1 MAYPTVDA
9 PYGLKPVNLIGGL
22 PFAGATRQL
31 PIASNYGT
39 SIFNGDVVELNA
51 NGTIIITTT
60 AGQASNAVV
69 PGLVGVF
76 LGCRYTDP
84 NLGYELYSQHYPA
97 NTVATDIVAYVSDDP
112 HALYKVVSVT
122 SAVADNAA
130 GGLLPAFKT
139 RAVAGPPKNAVL
151 VLNTGLLSTGNSRMG
166 CFANSVTTSLPL
178 TVVDVVP
185 ETANAAGT
193 GFIELIVK
201 FNVGYHR
208 YNGQVGV

>member
-1 MAYPTVDA
+1 MAYPIVDA

-22 PFAGATRQL
+22 PFAGATRQM
-31 PIASNYGT
+31 PIASGYNT
-39 SIFNGDVVELNA
+39 SIFNGDVIQFA
-51 NGTIIITTT
+51 ADGTVIISTM
-60 AGQASNAVV
+60 AGQAANAVV
-69 PGLVGVF
+69 PGVIGVF
-76 LGCRYTDP
+76 LGCSYTDP
-84 NLGYELYSQHYPA
+84 VLGYQLFSQHYPA
-97 NTVATDIVAYVSDDP
+97 NTVSTDIVAYISDDP
-112 HALYKVVSVT
+112 HALYKIVSVA
-122 SAVADNAA
+122 SIVANNAA

-139 RAVAGPPKNAVL
+139 RAVAGAPKNAVL

-201 FNVGYHR
+201 INVGYHR
-208 YNGQVGV
+208 YNNQIGV

>member
-1 MAYPTVDA
+1 MAYPTVSG
-9 PYGLKPVNLIGGL
+9 PYGLVPVKLLSGVPFVGGVY
-22 PFAGATRQL
+22 RHMS
-31 PIASNYGT
+31 IASGYAT
-39 SIFNGDVVELNA
+39 SIFFGDAVKVVTG
-51 NGTIIITTT
+51 GTVERDPFDAAMT
-60 AGQASNAVV
+60 
-69 PGLVGVF
+69 PVGVF
-76 LGCRYTDP
+76 MGCKYTDP

-97 NTVATDIVAYVSDDP
+97 NTVANDIVAYISDDP

-151 VLNTGLLSTGNSRMG
+151 VLNTGVLATGNSRMG

-185 ETANAAGT
+185 DTANAAGT

>member
-39 SIFNGDVVELNA
+39 SLFNGDVVELNA
-51 NGTIIITTT
+51 NGNVIVTTT
-60 AGQASNAVV
+60 AAQNAGAIV
-69 PGLVGVF
+69 PGLIGVF
-76 LGCRYTDP
+76 LGCSYTDP
-84 NLGYELYSQHYPA
+84 VLGYQLFSQHYPA
-97 NTVATDIVAYVSDDP
+97 NTVATDIVAYISDDP

-122 SAVADNAA
+122 STVANNAG

>member
-51 NGTIIITTT
+51 NGTVIITTT
-60 AGQASNAVV
+60 AGQAANAVV

-84 NLGYELYSQHYPA
+84 TLGYELYSQHYPA
-97 NTVATDIVAYVSDDP
+97 NTVANDIVAYISDDP

-151 VLNTGLLSTGNSRMG
+151 VLNTGVLATGNSRMG